1 MFQYCSCDLLIDLLF
16 HMIQIIGKNVQKAIT
31 LKQSIV
37 SAIYN

>member
-1 MFQYCSCDLLIDLLF
+1 
-16 HMIQIIGKNVQKAIT
+16 MIQIIGKNVQKAIT